1 MNKTKDKFKLALNK
15 IISKDNDGARK
26 LIKEAIQQNPKYI
39 TYKKQLSEMGLD
51 YKEVLV
57 EDKIY
62 DDIKSILEKFDKN
75 LQLKIL
81 DVCYKEISKGS

>member
-1 MNKTKDKFKLALNK
+1 MQNKNKEYKKVIDLILEKKDAAARTELEKIIQNHPKMKKFKTA
-15 IISKDNDGARK
+15 
-26 LIKEAIQQNPKYI
+26 
-39 TYKKQLSEMGLD
+39 LSEMGLN
-51 YKEVLV
+51 YKSVLV

-81 DVCYKEISKGS
+81 DVVCKEINNEN